1 VTHRLD
7 RLPEGASVPGRR
19 IEHERR
25 VAAVVVLGPL
35 RDAVVASPEP
45 MAAAPWQR
53 HGIALLRPG
62 NWPGTGPAIGFLK
75 VPEPKTAKN
84 SMHIDV
90 LTGESPWDMTN
101 GEVPAEGAESTELGD
116 LS

>member
-7 RLPEGASVPGRR
+7 SVAGGSICSR
-19 IEHERR
+19 
-25 VAAVVVLGPL
+25 AADV
-35 RDAVVASPEP
+35 
-45 MAAAPWQR
+45 
-53 HGIALLRPG
+53 ALLRPG

-101 GEVPAEGAESTELGD
+101 DEVPAEGAESTELGD